1 MYKTHTTV
9 KYCPNAKAAGGYF
22 SCTNL
27 DESEEEDENDSYSR
41 EIINTLETD
50 NLLLITEIS
59 DLGKELQIEKA
70 ELLDCQEKLV
80 GFLSH

>member
-1 MYKTHTTV
+1 MF

-22 SCTNL
+22 SCTSL
-27 DESEEEDENDSYSR
+27 DESEEEDENDSYER

-50 NLLLITEIS
+50 NLLLKTAIS
-59 DLGKELQIEKA
+59 DLREKLQIEKA
-70 ELLDCQEKLV
+70 ELLEYQEKLV